1 MIKNNIQL
9 AESLIEYNPQ
19 AFRSVIGEAI
29 RHLREGRGLTQ
40 QQLAEKMK
48 ISRTTISKI
57 ESGKFNLSIDYLSK
71 FAFFLDFEIILQDSK

>member
-1 MIKNNIQL
+1 MIKDNIHV
-9 AESLIEYNPQ
+9 AESLMEYNPQ
-19 AFRSVIGEAI
+19 VFRSVIGEAI
-29 RHLREGRGLTQ
+29 RNLRESRGLTQ
-40 QQLAEKMK
+40 QQLAERMK